1 MENPYKVLGVSPKA
15 TDGEVKKAY
24 RELAKK
30 YHPDNYIDSPL
41 ADIASEKMKR
51 INEAYA
57 TIVKER
63 ENGGNK
69 GGTEGAR
76 VVHSETEIRARYLI
90 TEGRI
95 SEAEVILNRVSKA
108 EQTAEWHYLMGVLYV
123 RRGMLWEAKTHAE
136 AAYKMEKSN
145 EEYVAL
151 FENVS
156 KTSKNMKTKGS
167 DGGICGSFG
176 CGKFCKF

>member
-1 MENPYKVLGVSPKA
+1 MENPYKVLGISQKA
-15 TDGEVKKAY
+15 TDGEIKKAY

-69 GGTEGAR
+69 GETVS

-95 SEAEVILNRVSKA
+95 SEAEVILNRVSKS
-108 EQTAEWHYLMGVLYV
+108 EQTAEWHYLMGILYV

-136 AAYKMEKSN
+136 AAYKMEKNN
-145 EEYVAL
+145 EEYITL
-151 FENVS
+151 FENIS
-156 KTSKNMKTKGS
+156 KTSKTMKSNGS
-167 DGGICGSFG
+167 EGNICGSFG

>member
-1 MENPYKVLGVSPKA
+1 MENPYKVLGVSQRA
-15 TDGEVKKAY
+15 TDSEIKKAY

-69 GGTEGAR
+69 GENVR

-95 SEAEVILNRVSKA
+95 SEAEVILNRVSKS
-108 EQTAEWHYLMGVLYV
+108 EQTAEWHYLMGVLYA

-136 AAYKMEKSN
+136 TAYKMEKNN
-145 EEYVAL
+145 EEYLAL
-151 FENVS
+151 LENISETS
-156 KTSKNMKTKGS
+156 KTMKSNGS
-167 DGGICGSFG
+167 EGNICGSFG